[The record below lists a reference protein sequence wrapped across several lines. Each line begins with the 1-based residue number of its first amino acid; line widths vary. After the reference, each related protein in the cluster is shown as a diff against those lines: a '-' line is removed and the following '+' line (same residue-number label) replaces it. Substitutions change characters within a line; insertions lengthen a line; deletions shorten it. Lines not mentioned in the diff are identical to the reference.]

1 MKLISLVFT
10 IACVLMIVSTGIGAS
25 DNDENIA
32 LNDAQ
37 SAIERMYAYTGI
49 DEMRGFDKNSVT
61 AVRPDTLTD
70 DQTPFLSGWVNGR
83 PLWKIHIEGL
93 LLYYKK
99 FDEKDSISK
108 DMDIYL
114 DSKTGVLIRIDIYS
128 AQKNSLTLRA
138 PTAKEAENQMRSE
151 KYYSFPKTLPK
162 AKLLDFADLAMR
174 YSAFTSAQF
183 VIYRC
188 GKAEPKPTWIVDYI
202 FPAGALPDVLKDTHT
217 RQFKS
222 AATGEVMSA
231 TTIPT
236 YKRLE

>member
-1 MKLISLVFT
+1 MKLISLIFT
-10 IACVLMIVSTGIGAS
+10 IICVLMIVSVGIDAS
-25 DNDENIA
+25 DNDDNIA
-32 LNDAQ
+32 LNNAQ
-37 SAIERMYAYTGI
+37 AAIERMYAYTGI
-49 DEMRGFDKNSVT
+49 DEMRGFDKNSIT
-61 AVRPDTLTD
+61 AVQRDTLTD
-70 DQTPFLSGWVNGR
+70 DQTPFLSDWVNGR

-99 FDEKDSISK
+99 FEERDSISK

-114 DSKTGVLIRIDIYS
+114 DSITGALIRVNIYS

-151 KYYSFPKTLPK
+151 KYYSFPEALPK
-162 AKLLDFADLAMR
+162 AKFLDFAGLATR
-174 YSAFTSAQF
+174 YSAFTSAQL
-183 VIYRC
+183 VIYSC

-202 FPAGALPDVLKDTHT
+202 FPAGAPDMLRDTHT